1 MNEPIIQAILEKI
14 RGYHRILL
22 FRHRRM
28 DGDCAGATRGLRDML
43 RLSFPGKEILLID
56 SQTSDFL
63 AFLGPGDPEVPDEH
77 YREALGIVLDT
88 ADRERISNQ
97 KYALCKEIIKID
109 HHIERDPYGD
119 INWVEPERSSVCEMV
134 AAFYQACQGELR
146 ISAEAATSIF
156 LGMVTDS
163 GRFRFEGVTGETLR
177 LAGLLLDQGVDT
189 ETLFCHLYLR
199 DFDSLQY
206 RAYVYEHLRRTDA
219 GVVYIYV
226 DRAMRERFHL
236 SFEAACN
243 VISYL
248 ENIKGALCWLAFI
261 EPDPPEEG
269 VRVRLRSR
277 FLAVNSVAEAYH
289 GGGHANAC
297 GATVYSREE
306 ADALVRDVDALVNAY
321 KANNT
326 GWM

>member
-14 RGYHRILL
+14 RKYHRILL

-43 RLSFPGKEILLID
+43 RLSFPDKEILLID

-63 AFLGPGDPEVPDEH
+63 AFLGPGDPDVPDEH

-88 ADRERISNQ
+88 ADHERISNP
-97 KYALCKEIIKID
+97 KYALCREIIKID

-134 AAFYQACQGELR
+134 AAFYQECQGELR
-146 ISAEAATSIF
+146 LSAEAASSIF

-206 RAYVYEHLRRTDA
+206 RAYVYEHLRRTES

-277 FLAVNSVAEAYH
+277 FLAVNRVAEAYH

-306 ADALVRDVDALVNAY
+306 ADALVRDADALVKAY